1 MMFPKMKMYLLLPGL
16 FLGFATGL
24 YAQKSPMKWGE
35 IPPEDLNMTTYA
47 PDTAAEAVVLGNFG
61 DLEIDFSRGDIR
73 YNYEQHRRV
82 KILKRSG
89 FEKGDVTISFYKKG
103 EKVSNLQAQ
112 VFTPDGKKYSLKPAD
127 VFEEAVN
134 ENWSRMRFS
143 APNLAEGAVME
154 YRYTLN
160 SQYFFQ
166 LPEWYF
172 QEDIPTRWSE
182 YHLAVP
188 DWLRYV
194 VLSQGVD
201 ANVLVTTQGKQRM
214 LVPGYQTEQVG
225 VTGAATVQKGYDQVD
240 AEIKFYRYLM
250 KDVPALRPEPFITTM
265 DDYFARVRFQ
275 LGATAFPNRAIEPV
289 MGSWEKAS
297 KDLLEH
303 ERFGQQVSKSKHF
316 KRANEALQGQLA
328 TAPNNDEKVLLIYNF
343 LNNTMNWSERYSYM
357 ATSNLEDCFE
367 QKKGNSAELN
377 LLFLALLKANG
388 IRCHPL
394 LLSTRDHGRAIDLYP
409 IMDQFNHVAVLV
421 EHGGQLVVADIG
433 SPYRTLGFPRTE
445 SLNGRAWLV
454 DEAKPEW
461 IDLPAL
467 SGSSIKLATLKLD
480 ENGQATGTLQYR
492 ISGYD
497 AFTWREKIA
506 AQKDKTAMMKTALSE
521 QYPDI
526 SLEDVKAEAPEDL
539 SKPVNIAF
547 KCTLPEMAAANGDL
561 LYLSPV
567 IDPLFT
573 ENPFKLEDRKFPVDI
588 PYIFS
593 DKFVLQLE
601 LPEGFALEEAPEP
614 IKAALPNNGGSF
626 QYTLSQNGNKLN
638 LVTEIKIA
646 QLRFEPEAYAGLRHF
661 FNLLLEKQQNPIVLK
676 RKN

>member
-1 MMFPKMKMYLLLPGL
+1 MFQKIKMYLLLPGL
-16 FLGFATGL
+16 CLVFTTGL

-35 IPPEDLNMTTYA
+35 IPPEDLTMTTYA
-47 PDTAAEAVVLGNFG
+47 PDTAAQAVVLGNYG

-73 YNYEQHRRV
+73 YTFEQHRRV

-89 FEKGDVTISFYKKG
+89 FDKGDIAISFYKKG
-103 EKVSNLQAQ
+103 EKISDLQAQ
-112 VFTPDGKKYSLKPAD
+112 VFTPDGKKYSLKSAD

-134 ENWSRMRFS
+134 ENWSRVRFS

-182 YHLAVP
+182 YYLAVP

-201 ANVLVTTQGKQRM
+201 ANVLVTTQGRQRM

-225 VTGAATVQKGYDQVD
+225 VTGAATVQRGYDQVE
-240 AEIKFYRYLM
+240 AEIKFYRYQM

-297 KDLLEH
+297 KDLLEN

-316 KRANEALQGQLA
+316 KRANDALQAELA
-328 TAPNNDEKVLLIYNF
+328 AAANNDEKVLLIYNF
-343 LNNTMNWSERYSYM
+343 LNNTMTWNERYSYM
-357 ATSNLEDCFE
+357 ATSDLEDCFE

-377 LLFLALLKANG
+377 LLFLALLKANN

-394 LLSTRDHGRAIDLYP
+394 LLSTRDHGRPIDLYP

-433 SPYRTLGFPRTE
+433 SPYQTLGFPRTE

-454 DEAKPEW
+454 DEANPEW

-480 ENGQATGTLQYR
+480 ENGQATGTMQYR

-497 AFTWREKIA
+497 AFPWREKIA
-506 AQKDKTAMMKTALSE
+506 GQADKTAMMKAVLSE

-526 SLEDVKAEAPEDL
+526 LLEDVKAEAPEDR
-539 SKPVNIAF
+539 SKPVSITF
-547 KCTLPEMAAANGDL
+547 KCTLADMAAANGDL

-567 IDPLFT
+567 IDPLFS

-601 LPEGFALEEAPEP
+601 LPDGFMLEEAPEP
-614 IKAALPNNGGSF
+614 IKAALPNNGGSL
-626 QYTLSQNGNKLN
+626 QYTLSQNGNKIN
-638 LVTEIKIA
+638 LVTEVKIA

-661 FNLLLEKQQNPIVLK
+661 FNLLLEKQQNPVVLK

>member
-1 MMFPKMKMYLLLPGL
+1 MFQKMKIQAFLIWLCLG
-16 FLGFATGL
+16 LGFAAV
-24 YAQKSPMKWGE
+24 AQKSPMKWGE
-35 IPPEDLNMTTYA
+35 IPPEDLKMIAYL
-47 PDTAAEAVVLGNFG
+47 PDTAAEALVLGNFG
-61 DLEIDFSRGDIR
+61 NLEIDLARGDLR

-89 FEKGDVTISFYKKG
+89 FEKGDVTIVFLKAG
-103 EKVSNLQAQ
+103 EKVSNLQVQ
-112 VFTPDGKKYSLKPAD
+112 VFTPDGQKYSLKNAD
-127 VFEEAVN
+127 IFEEAVN
-134 ENWSRMRFS
+134 ENVSRLRFS
-143 APNLAEGAVME
+143 APNLTEGAVFE
-154 YRYTLN
+154 YRYTVL
-160 SQYFFQ
+160 SEYIFQ

-182 YHLAVP
+182 YRLAIP

-201 ANVLVTTQGKQRM
+201 ANALVKTQGQQRM
-214 LVPGYQTEQVG
+214 MVPGSDSQ
-225 VTGAATVQKGYDQVD
+225 GYSHID
-240 AEIKFYRYLM
+240 ADVNFYRYQM
-250 KDVPALRPEPFITTM
+250 KEVPALRPEPFITTM

-275 LGATAFPNRAIEPV
+275 LSATAYPNRPVDPV

-297 KDLLEH
+297 KSLLES
-303 ERFGQQVSKSKHF
+303 ERFGQQFLKSKHF
-316 KRANEALQGQLA
+316 KQANEALQSQLA
-328 TAPNNDEKVLLIYNF
+328 TAATKDEKVNIIYNF
-343 LNNTMNWSERYSYM
+343 LNKTMRWNERHSYM
-357 ATSNLEDCFE
+357 AGSDLEDCFE

-377 LLFLALLKANG
+377 LLFLALLKAND
-388 IRCHPL
+388 IPCHPL
-394 LLSTRDHGRAIDLYP
+394 LLSTRDHGRSIDLYP

-433 SPYRTLGFPRTE
+433 SPYQTLGFPRTE
-445 SLNGRAWLV
+445 SLNGRAWLI
-454 DEAKPEW
+454 DETNPQW

-467 SGSSIKLATLKLD
+467 SGSTIKLATLKLD
-480 ENGQATGTLQYR
+480 ENGQATGTMQYR

-497 AFTWREKIA
+497 AFPWREKIA
-506 AQKDKTAMMKTALSE
+506 AQTDKAAMMKSALDE

-526 SLEDVKAEAPEDL
+526 ALEEVKAEAPEDL
-539 SKPVNIAF
+539 AKPISIAF
-547 KCTLPEMAAANGDL
+547 KCNLPEMAVANGDL

-567 IDPLFT
+567 FDPLFT
-573 ENPFKLEDRKFPVDI
+573 ENPFKLEDRKYPVDI

-601 LPEGFALEEAPEP
+601 LPEGYALEEAPEP
-614 IKAALPNNGGSF
+614 IKAALPDNGGTF

-638 LVTEIKIA
+638 LVTEVKIS

-661 FNLLLEKQQNPIVLK
+661 FNLLLEKQQNPVVLK